1 LLREA
6 FSPVQD
12 ELDLIGELVKLR
24 IGDETTIFDDATQL
38 CTEVM
43 INREK
48 AGSVTDTGGSRELDR
63 PAEPVGVEAG
73 RVNGIIHDK
82 SHYGQ
87 AEHAGTMVQGAG

>member
-1 LLREA
+1 MLREA

-43 INREK
+43 TIAKK
-48 AGSVTDTGGSRELDR
+48 AG
-63 PAEPVGVEAG
+63 
-73 RVNGIIHDK
+73 
-82 SHYGQ
+82 
-87 AEHAGTMVQGAG
+87 